1 MTDLAKK
8 YDHLAVEKGKY
19 QTWLE
24 NGYFRAGN
32 KNKPPFTVV
41 IPPPNVTGK
50 LHLGHT
56 WDETLQD
63 LIIRRKRMQGYDALY
78 LPGMDHAGIATQA
91 KVDQV
96 LKEEGRNRLELG
108 REAYLE
114 LVWKWASDYS
124 KTIRDQWGAI
134 GISVD
139 YDRERF
145 TLDDGLSRAVREV
158 FIHLYRKGYI
168 YQGERIINWDTEALT
183 AISNI
188 EVEHKELQGALY
200 YITYPFTDH
209 SGGLTVATTRPETMF
224 GDTALMVHPED
235 MRYQSCIGKEVTI
248 PLTQRSIPV
257 IQDDFVDRE
266 FGTGAVK
273 VTPAHDPNDFLVGKR
288 HNLPMNNCMN
298 GNGTMNEL
306 AGEFAGLDRFECR
319 RQVVKAMQAQGI
331 IQKIEPIIHN
341 VGHSERTGAIIEPRL
356 SKQWFV
362 SMKALAKQALENST
376 VHFVPE
382 RFQHVFSRWMETVED
397 WCISRQLWWGHRIPI
412 WYKDND
418 IFCGESAPGP
428 DWKQDEDVLDT
439 WFSSA
444 LWPFSTL
451 GWPENTEDM
460 ARYFPTDV
468 LVTGYDIIFFW
479 VARMIFQS
487 LEFTGKSPFKH
498 CFIHGLIR
506 DSEGRKMSKS
516 LGNGVDPQDVIDQFG
531 ADSLRYYISTNS
543 SPGLDMRYEAEKV
556 ESSWNYINK
565 IWNISRYVLLNI
577 GQMAPEDCLLNPDKF
592 RFADQWIMHRLNR
605 MLDQADAF
613 FERFEFGEAARV
625 IYNFTWDDFASWY
638 LEMSKLDLDEPE
650 TKKILITVLRTLLKL
665 LHPFM
670 PFVTEEIYLRLPKEA
685 ESIMVAPWP
694 VNNQLLYPET
704 EDKDWFFDL
713 IRKLRQIRQDYS
725 VPYTKPIDLV
735 IVATPSSKTFIEAN
749 RHYLEKFVNPGK
761 LEFRQDKPSETDVVV
776 LVFQSVDVFLPL
788 GSLIDI
794 QAERE
799 RLEGEVQKLRFEIE
813 RSQSLL
819 ANEKFRQKAPESKL
833 REEESKYDLYQ
844 KRLEAALTRIEE
856 LRRS

>member
-1 MTDLAKK
+1 MGDLAKK
-8 YDHLAVEKGKY
+8 YEHQVVESEKY
-19 QTWLE
+19 QTWVKK
-24 NGYFRAGN
+24 GYFRAKD

-96 LKEEGRNRLELG
+96 LREQGKDRLDLG
-108 REAYLE
+108 REAYLDI
-114 LVWKWASDYS
+114 VWKWAKDYS
-124 KTIRDQWGAI
+124 KTIRDQWAAI

-139 YDRERF
+139 YERERF
-145 TLDDGLSRAVREV
+145 TLDEGLSQAVNEV
-158 FIHLYRKGYI
+158 FIHLYKKGYI
-168 YQGERIINWDTEALT
+168 YQGERIINWDTEAMT
-183 AISNI
+183 ALSNI
-188 EVEHKELQGALY
+188 EVEHRELQGALY
-200 YITYPFTDH
+200 YVTYPFVDGP
-209 SGGLTVATTRPETMF
+209 GGVTVATTRPETMF
-224 GDTALMVHPED
+224 GDTALMIHPLD
-235 MRYQSCIGKEVTI
+235 PRYQSFQGKEVTI
-248 PLTQRSIPV
+248 PLTKTRIP
-257 IQDDFVDRE
+257 IIADEYVDRE

-273 VTPAHDPNDFLVGKR
+273 VTPAHDPNDFMVGKR
-288 HNLPMNNCMN
+288 HHLPMNNCMN
-298 GNGTMNEL
+298 GDGTMNEL
-306 AGEFAGLDRFECR
+306 AGEFSGLDRFECR
-319 RQVVKAMQAQGI
+319 KQVVKAMQDQGI

-362 SMKALAKQALENST
+362 SMKDLAKNALTHSD
-376 VHFVPE
+376 VRFVPE
-382 RFQHVFSRWMETVED
+382 RFQQVFEHWMENVED
-397 WCISRQLWWGHRIPI
+397 WCISRQLWWGHRLPI
-412 WYKDND
+412 WYKDD
-418 IFCGESAPGP
+418 EIFCGDKAPGFG
-428 DWKQDEDVLDT
+428 WKQEEDVLDT

-451 GWPENTEDM
+451 GWPNNTEELE
-460 ARYFPTDV
+460 RYFPTDV

-487 LEFTGKSPFKH
+487 LEFTGKSPFKY

-516 LGNGVDPQDVIDQFG
+516 LGNGVDPQDVINTYG

-565 IWNISRYVLLNI
+565 IWNISRYVLMNTQGML
-577 GQMAPEDCLLNPDKF
+577 PDDCILNPEKF

-605 MLDQADAF
+605 MLDQADQF
-613 FERFEFGEAARV
+613 FDRFEFGEAARV

-638 LEMSKLDLDEPE
+638 LEMSKLDLDESE
-650 TKKILITVLRTLLKL
+650 TKKILITILRTILKL

-670 PFVTEEIYLRLPKEA
+670 PFVTEEIYLQLPKEA
-685 ESIMVAPWP
+685 DSIMVAPWP
-694 VNNQLLYPET
+694 INNGLVFPET
-704 EDKDWFFDL
+704 IDKDWFFDL
-713 IRKLRQIRQDYS
+713 IRKLRQVRQEYNVS
-725 VPYTKPIDLV
+725 YTKPIDLYL
-735 IVATPSSKTFIEAN
+735 VATPSSKKFIEAN

-761 LEFRQDKPSETDVVV
+761 LEFLLEKPSESQYIP
-776 LVFQSVDVFLPL
+776 LVFQTVDVFLPL
-788 GSLIDI
+788 GSLVDI
-794 QAERE
+794 QAECE
-799 RLEGEVQKLRFEIE
+799 RLEGEIQKLRQEIL
-813 RSQSLL
+813 RSQNLL
-819 ANEKFRQKAPESKL
+819 ANDKFKQKAPESKI
-833 REEESKYDLYQ
+833 REEENKYELYQ

-856 LRRS
+856 LKR